1 MVGIRRLELPRVA
14 PLVPETSAST
24 SSAICPMRPHN
35 TPLLRTLQQENE
47 KVLADSFYTKRRVCA
62 ASLTLTLTLD
72 LFLDF

>member
-1 MVGIRRLELPRVA
+1 
-14 PLVPETSAST
+14 
-24 SSAICPMRPHN
+24 MRPHN